1 MPEKTPA
8 QKKAQKNYME
18 RFARLEIRATK
29 EERDVIQA
37 HAAAQGESVN
47 AFIKRAIQET
57 MDRDQEKGA
66 GA

>member
-18 RFARLEIRATK
+18 KFARLEIRATK

-37 HAAAQGESVN
+37 HAAARGESVN
-47 AFIKRAIQET
+47 AFIKRAIAEAIE
-57 MDRDQEKGA
+57 RDKEQA
-66 GA
+66 GE

>member
-8 QKKAQKNYME
+8 QKKAQKNYMGK
-18 RFARLEIRATK
+18 FARLEIRATK
-29 EERDVIQA
+29 EERGAIQA

-57 MDRDQEKGA
+57 IERDQQKGA

>member
-18 RFARLEIRATK
+18 KFARLEIRATK
-29 EERDVIQA
+29 EERATIQA

-57 MDRDQEKGA
+57 MERDQEKGA

>member
-18 RFARLEIRATK
+18 KFARLEIRATK

>member
-18 RFARLEIRATK
+18 KFARLEIRATK
-29 EERDVIQA
+29 EERVAIQA

-57 MDRDQEKGA
+57 IARDQQKGA

>member
-18 RFARLEIRATK
+18 KFARLEIRATK

-57 MDRDQEKGA
+57 MERDQEKGA